1 MGLRKSDL
9 DLNEATVNIERSV
22 VEVGGERVVK
32 QPKSAAGVR
41 TIALPRSLMPELAR
55 HIHRF
60 SEAGP
65 DGRLFVGPYGVTPSR
80 HNFATIWNRAKKAVG
95 DLVPPNLH
103 FHDLRHAGNH
113 FAASSG
119 ASTRE
124 LMGRLGHAS
133 MRAALI
139 YQHRTMTR
147 DRAIAEA
154 LDALIEQRQR

>member
-1 MGLRKSDL
+1 VGLRKSDI
-9 DLNEATVNIERSV
+9 DLNGATVSIERSV
-22 VEVGGERVVK
+22 VEVGRELLVK
-32 QPKSAAGVR
+32 EPKTAAGFR
-41 TIALPRSLMPELAR
+41 TIALPRSLMPEIAR
-55 HIHRF
+55 HLDRF
-60 SEAGP
+60 AEAGP
-65 DGRLFVGPYGVTPSR
+65 DGRVFVGPYGVTPTRRS
-80 HNFATIWNRAKKAVG
+80 FARIWSRAKKKVG
-95 DLVPPNLH
+95 DVVPPDLH
-103 FHDLRHAGNH
+103 FHDLRHSGNH

-154 LDALIEQRQR
+154 LDALIEQGQS